1 MVHVG
6 EQVDHLAYSSS
17 SRTYV
22 LGTSRLADFKLP
34 DDDELHPEWRNEGL
48 FGVAFGGTMLTMA
61 RNFPVPQGRAKFCE
75 GHQSSNV
82 VCH

>member
-1 MVHVG
+1 MCQLPHGTQFDYSWPLRVVHVG

-22 LGTSRLADFKLP
+22 LGTSRPADFKLP

-48 FGVAFGGTMLTMA
+48 FDLPF
-61 RNFPVPQGRAKFCE
+61 
-75 GHQSSNV
+75 
-82 VCH
+82 